1 MSQKVILETT
11 STKPN
16 SNLTQI
22 LFKSLFRKLCF
33 KIKNLSQIYSKMNLC
48 VCVQVGV
55 EPPLGKLFNIEF
67 TKYQVQRKNQNIF
80 ELFMLDTPLT

>member
-11 STKPN
+11 STKPKSY
-16 SNLTQI
+16 SNLFF
-22 LFKSLFRKLCF
+22 LRYAFES
-33 KIKNLSQIYSKMNLC
+33 KISARFIPKHIR

-80 ELFMLDTPLT
+80 ELFMFDTPLT

>member
-1 MSQKVILETT
+1 
-11 STKPN
+11 
-16 SNLTQI
+16 
-22 LFKSLFRKLCF
+22 
-33 KIKNLSQIYSKMNLC
+33 MNLC

-80 ELFMLDTPLT
+80 ELFMVDTPLTWPNNKSSKIRIDHKISINGYFTKNVSISKIFSW